1 MQDLTL
7 AAISVIA
14 LATTVALGVML
25 LDRRAPIGPVRLVLG
40 LVPAAIGAFVVLVL
54 KVDLVPDGLDDDFIR
69 LFVVAVTVAA
79 VVGTWYRVLRT

>member
-1 MQDLTL
+1 MQQLTL

-25 LDRRAPIGPVRLVLG
+25 LGRRARVGPLRLVLG
-40 LVPAAIGAFVVLVL
+40 LVPGAIGAFVVLVL
-54 KVDLVPDGLDDDFIR
+54 EVDLVPDGLDDDFIR

-79 VVGTWYRVLRT
+79 VVGTWYRALRT